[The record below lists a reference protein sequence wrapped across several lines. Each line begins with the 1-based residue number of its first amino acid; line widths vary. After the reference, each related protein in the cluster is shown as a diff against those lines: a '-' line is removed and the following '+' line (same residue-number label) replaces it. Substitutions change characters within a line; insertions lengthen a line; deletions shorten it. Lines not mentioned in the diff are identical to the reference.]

1 MPVTIRGS
9 GQVPVQIVQ
18 TVKTDTY
25 TQNSNTFT
33 NIPGYSVTITPT
45 SSSNRVLIMCTLN
58 AVAGNT
64 YNLIGRLMRDSTPIF
79 IGDAASSRPRGAFQ
93 NFHTSSESTY
103 TITETFLDSP
113 NTTSP
118 VTYNFQVKSG
128 TTLYVNR
135 TILDRD
141 TADYD
146 ARMASS
152 IIVMEI
158 SG

>member
-1 MPVTIRGS
+1 MPVTLRGS
-9 GQVPVQIVQ
+9 GQVPVQVIQ

-33 NIPGYSVTITPT
+33 DIPGLSVSITPT
-45 SSSNRVLIMCTLN
+45 SASNKILVMVTLN
-58 AVAGNT
+58 TVAATG

-79 IGDAASSRPRGAFQ
+79 IGDAASSRPRAAFQ

-103 TITETFLDSP
+103 TISENFIDSP
-113 NTTSP
+113 NTTSA
-118 VTYNFQVKSG
+118 VTYKFQIKSG
-128 TTLYVNR
+128 VTAYVNR

>member
-1 MPVTIRGS
+1 MPVTLRGN
-9 GQVPVQIVQ
+9 GQVPVQVIQ

-33 NIPGYSVTITPT
+33 NIPGLSVSITPT
-45 SSSNRVLIMCTLN
+45 SSSNRVLVMCTLN

-79 IGDAASSRPRGAFQ
+79 IGDAAGSRPRATFQ
-93 NFHTSSESTY
+93 NFFTSSESMFTMG
-103 TITETFLDSP
+103 ETFLDSP
-113 NTTSP
+113 NTTSA
-118 VTYNFQVKSG
+118 VTYTFQVKSG

-135 TILDRD
+135 TIGDRD

-146 ARMASS
+146 ARVTSS

>member
-1 MPVTIRGS
+1 MAVTISGS

-33 NIPGYSVTITPT
+33 DITGYSVTITPT
-45 SSSNRVLIMCTLN
+45 SASNRVLVMCTLN
-58 AVAGNT
+58 TVSVTG

-79 IGDAASSRPRGAFQ
+79 IGDAASSRPRGSFQ
-93 NFHTSSESTY
+93 NFFLNGETTY
-103 TITETFLDSP
+103 TIPTTFLDSP
-113 NTTSP
+113 NTTSA
-118 VTYNFQVKSG
+118 VTYKFQVKSDV
-128 TTLYVNR
+128 TLYVNR
-135 TILDRD
+135 TTFDRD
-141 TADYD
+141 TSGYD